1 MTENPYTPD
10 FFKTNLAHSYPSAK
24 QIVSLVLE
32 FLSIR
37 SVLDVG
43 CGTGYFLRAFI
54 EAGVSE
60 FAGVDGDYVPRDQLT
75 IKPEAF
81 HPVDLAGGFD
91 LRRKYDLVV
100 SLEVAEHL
108 PADSAD
114 GFVDSLTK
122 HSSVILFSAALPHQ
136 GGTGHV
142 NEQWPSYW
150 AQHFEK
156 RGYRA
161 YDILRPRLWHNKEV
175 AWWYRQNVLLFAN
188 DEGCVAH
195 PKLADLQSAAPISLD
210 RVHPELYL
218 LQLKRFEDIQKF
230 LASGSMFETERSAEG
245 KLNIKKIR

>member
-54 EAGVSE
+54 EAGVNE

-91 LRRKYDLVV
+91 LRRKFDLVV

-108 PADSAD
+108 SADSAD

-122 HSSVILFSAALPHQ
+122 HSSVILF
-136 GGTGHV
+136 
-142 NEQWPSYW
+142 
-150 AQHFEK
+150 
-156 RGYRA
+156 
-161 YDILRPRLWHNKEV
+161 
-175 AWWYRQNVLLFAN
+175 
-188 DEGCVAH
+188 
-195 PKLADLQSAAPISLD
+195 
-210 RVHPELYL
+210 
-218 LQLKRFEDIQKF
+218 
-230 LASGSMFETERSAEG
+230 
-245 KLNIKKIR
+245 